1 MSLIRDVSCVF
12 GSERDL
18 MNRAKMGSV
27 KAYWFV
33 CVLQAEKHHPAL
45 VQLLCNDL
53 KVKSDVL
60 LDFELC
66 LADTQPAV
74 SPLKRT

>member
-1 MSLIRDVSCVF
+1 MPCVP
-12 GSERDL
+12 
-18 MNRAKMGSV
+18 
-27 KAYWFV
+27 
-33 CVLQAEKHHPAL
+33 QAEKHQPAL
-45 VQLLCNDL
+45 VQLLCDEL

-74 SPLKRT
+74 SPLRRICQGVVLFTAN